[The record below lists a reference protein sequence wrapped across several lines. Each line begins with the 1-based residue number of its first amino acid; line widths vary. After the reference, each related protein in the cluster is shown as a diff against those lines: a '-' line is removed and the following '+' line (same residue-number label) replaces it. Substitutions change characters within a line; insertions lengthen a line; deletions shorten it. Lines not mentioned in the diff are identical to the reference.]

1 MTLPVMEKNFK
12 RLKPRVVN
20 YRSYK
25 LFWNEVFRESFLER
39 FSQQAFV
46 NNDYG
51 FEKFCNITLK
61 TLDKYVPLKAKH
73 ARGNQMPFITKDLSK
88 NIMIRY
94 HGYATNT

>member
-1 MTLPVMEKNFK
+1 MTLPVMEKKFK

-25 LFWNEVFRESFLER
+25 HFWNEVFRESFLER
-39 FSQQAFV
+39 FSQQTFV